1 MNRIIEKD
9 RFICPYCQRE
19 VKVKIDG
26 IRQKT
31 CNHCFHET
39 RITITRKGFM
49 TLQKTRQNC
58 NNRKFKIDRTLYKDV
73 IYTITDAELL
83 KYNFFTEK
91 ITFEEFFESCHK
103 KEFSGIR
110 DVIVYKAYI
119 LGLPSVDIMEFFRQN
134 GAKLNST
141 TITTIIKNY
150 HYETKYQRIRNN
162 LQRIPSQLE

>member
-9 RFICPYCQRE
+9 RFDCPYCQRE
-19 VKVKIDG
+19 VKIKIDG

-31 CNHCFHET
+31 CNHCFHEL
-39 RITITRKGFM
+39 RITYTSKGYM
-49 TLQKTRQNC
+49 TLQKTRQNAS
-58 NNRKFKIDRTLYKDV
+58 NRRFKIDRVMYKDV

-91 ITFEEFFESCHK
+91 ITFEDFFETCHK

-110 DVIVYKAYI
+110 DVIVYKSHI
-119 LGLPSVDIMEFFRQN
+119 LGIPNVDIMEFFRQN

-141 TITTIIKNY
+141 TITYIIKNY
-150 HYETKYQRIRNN
+150 NHETKYQRIRNN
-162 LQRIPSQLE
+162 IQRFSSELE